1 MSRPRYRTLIAFL
14 MLAAPGCFLRER
26 SPVFDA
32 DLVHYQHL
40 ASSADYADA
49 DATAATLP
57 ENLLE
62 PRTIRDTDNPEEWWD
77 LRLDEALQIAIS
89 RSPVLRDLGG
99 AVLRTPAAAR
109 TSYNPSIDASDPRQG
124 MEAALAA
131 FDASFSTGLF
141 FEKNNRMANTTTFA
155 NPGISDQRL
164 VLFQSQLSKVGA
176 AGTQMFLRA
185 NTTYDFNNSALN
197 YYGSDIYDT
206 ILETELRQPL
216 LQGAGVNFNRIAGP
230 NAAPGTFGG
239 VMVARLNTDVSLVD
253 FRIALR
259 DLVSN
264 VENAYWDLY
273 YAYRDLNAKIEAR
286 NRSLETWR
294 AIYVMWRAG
303 QQGGEAEREAQF
315 REQYY
320 RFEQEVK
327 NALTGRLEDRTT
339 TFNGSSG
346 GTFKAVGGVHVAE
359 RRLRLLLGLD
369 INDRRMLRPTD
380 EPTLAPMSYQWS
392 NLAAEGLTCREE
404 LQRQRLQVRRRELEL
419 LASRN
424 FLLPRFDVVGRYRL
438 RGMGKYLFTESQA
451 VNPPVNFNYD
461 FEQSSVDNLLS
472 GDYQEWQVGG
482 ELSFPIGFRRAHAA
496 VRNAQLQL
504 ARERAVLE
512 EQERQIL
519 HDLSNSVADVARA
532 YEIVQT
538 NYNGRLAAK
547 TQVVL
552 LREKLKEAKVQINH
566 DQMIDAERRFSDADS
581 QYYRSLVE
589 YMVALKNVQ
598 FEKGTLLEYCHV
610 ELAECQDACGGYLS
624 AVKRSSVLQGPEQ
637 LLDYT
642 LSKPPAET
650 EASGTTESS
659 GAVRPAPAE
668 SGPASA
674 PGIPPSVPDPT
685 PQPDTAAA
693 EEPLTAPLPGPLTA
707 SRTRRLW
714 DAGTAPAATLPPP
727 PAGQPVPPPSP
738 PRTLKLVDAPAP
750 TAERL
755 PVPAGVSAEP
765 AGPLAP
771 TAPVAA
777 APALPGLSRPLAL
790 PPPKKWHPADRLLP
804 AAVPPAAPTVI
815 TAPEPPRGPSLA
827 APPAAP
833 APCKL
838 HLRDTPLP
846 LGERSPQ
853 SNAAAAGNLP
863 SRSATPSAE
872 PAVVPA
878 PPATPRKLRLSD
890 AGPESAATWP
900 HPRPPLPTS
909 GAISA
914 QLDSS
919 VSRVSATSELTPRE
933 SLPVQ
938 PATVRKWRLSDSAA
952 TTPVSVPTSPARKW
966 QKLSAGDP
974 YAE

>member
-1 MSRPRYRTLIAFL
+1 
-14 MLAAPGCFLRER
+14 
-26 SPVFDA
+26 
-32 DLVHYQHL
+32 
-40 ASSADYADA
+40 
-49 DATAATLP
+49 
-57 ENLLE
+57 
-62 PRTIRDTDNPEEWWD
+62 
-77 LRLDEALQIAIS
+77 
-89 RSPVLRDLGG
+89 
-99 AVLRTPAAAR
+99 
-109 TSYNPSIDASDPRQG
+109 
-124 MEAALAA
+124 
-131 FDASFSTGLF
+131 
-141 FEKNNRMANTTTFA
+141 
-155 NPGISDQRL
+155 
-164 VLFQSQLSKVGA
+164 
-176 AGTQMFLRA
+176 
-185 NTTYDFNNSALN
+185 
-197 YYGSDIYDT
+197 
-206 ILETELRQPL
+206 
-216 LQGAGVNFNRIAGP
+216 
-230 NAAPGTFGG
+230 
-239 VMVARLNTDVSLVD
+239 
-253 FRIALR
+253 
-259 DLVSN
+259 
-264 VENAYWDLY
+264 
-273 YAYRDLNAKIEAR
+273 
-286 NRSLETWR
+286 
-294 AIYVMWRAG
+294 
-303 QQGGEAEREAQF
+303 
-315 REQYY
+315 
-320 RFEQEVK
+320 
-327 NALTGRLEDRTT
+327 
-339 TFNGSSG
+339 
-346 GTFKAVGGVHVAE
+346 
-359 RRLRLLLGLD
+359 
-369 INDRRMLRPTD
+369 
-380 EPTLAPMSYQWS
+380 MSYQWS

-714 DAGTAPAATLPPP
+714 DAGTAPAVTLPPPPAGQPVPPPSPPRKLRLADAPAAAEEPLMAPLPGPLTATRTRRLWDAGTAPAATLPPP